1 MCELVFE
8 LFDLIFVVFFYF
20 DWNVFGISERMHPIS
35 DSENLSYDK
44 LYWNGYRE
52 SNLPGG

>member
-8 LFDLIFVVFFYF
+8 LFDLIVVVFFEF

-44 LYWNGYRE
+44 LYWSGYTE